1 MAEKEEGKPEVAKKK
16 NKSELSESQK
26 NEIKQAFDLFD
37 TSGSGT
43 IESKELKVALRALGF
58 EPNKDEIKKLIG
70 DFDNDGSGRID
81 FHEFLDIMITKMS
94 ERDTPQGLENAFA
107 LFDTDGDGQ
116 ISFED
121 LKAVATELGEDMTDE
136 ELREMIAGGN
146 KGDKEGSVN

>member
-1 MAEKEEGKPEVAKKK
+1 MGIKE
-16 NKSELSESQK
+16 
-26 NEIKQAFDLFD
+26 AFDLFD

-58 EPNKDEIKKLIG
+58 EPSKDEIKKLIG
-70 DFDNDGSGRID
+70 DFDKDGSGRID

-94 ERDTPQGLENAFA
+94 ERDTPAGLENAFV

-146 KGDKEGSVN
+146 KGDKDGSVTQSGFFNILNKSNT

>member
-1 MAEKEEGKPEVAKKK
+1 M
-16 NKSELSESQK
+16 
-26 NEIKQAFDLFD
+26 
-37 TSGSGT
+37 
-43 IESKELKVALRALGF
+43 RALGF